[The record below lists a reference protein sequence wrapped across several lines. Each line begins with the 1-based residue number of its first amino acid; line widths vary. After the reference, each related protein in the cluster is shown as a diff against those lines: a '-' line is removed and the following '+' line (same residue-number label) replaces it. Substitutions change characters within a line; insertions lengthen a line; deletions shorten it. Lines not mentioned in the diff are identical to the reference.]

1 MKTTQKSTITVYG
14 TNPDKPS
21 TSLSQVK
28 LPTLV
33 KYCYAN
39 KTANRKQ
46 VAQHCHFLSKE
57 PTDVHTLV
65 NSIKPEIVKM

>member
-28 LPTLV
+28 LLTLV
-33 KYCYAN
+33 KYFHFNRTAN
-39 KTANRKQ
+39 EKTAGS
-46 VAQHCHFLSKE
+46 ALSLLVKGA
-57 PTDVHTLV
+57 TDVHTEV